1 MRDIENK
8 ILFEHIKS
16 FAQKL
21 RAMREHLAQAHK
33 LYYKYQKEKWFLD
46 AVEVYCEAVNSLV
59 ESLTLTDLKSR
70 GFLAFLE
77 YISNYVKSTGFT
89 SLLSE
94 TKKLEADLFRLKIL
108 PPYKR

>member
-1 MRDIENK
+1 
-8 ILFEHIKS
+8 
-16 FAQKL
+16 
-21 RAMREHLAQAHK
+21 MREHLAQAHK